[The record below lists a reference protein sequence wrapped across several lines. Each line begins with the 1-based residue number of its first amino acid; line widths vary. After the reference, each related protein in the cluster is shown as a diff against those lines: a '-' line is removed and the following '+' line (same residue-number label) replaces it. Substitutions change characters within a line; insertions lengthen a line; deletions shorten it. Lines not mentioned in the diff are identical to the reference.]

1 MFSLAKP
8 VQDYKVPVIQRR
20 LARWLL
26 SSDRGFDMNMS
37 GTRNTPIVPVGEAP
51 TFHEFSFRPRVL
63 VVDDETSIADTTATI
78 LSMSGYEAI
87 AAYDGND
94 ALEAALLSPP
104 HLLITDV
111 VMPGMNG
118 IELAITIQRVFP
130 DCQILL
136 FSGQASTVDLLAAAG
151 SAARRFTLLSKPL
164 PPERL
169 LATVKEKLR
178 PVARRSV
185 SSAN

>member
-1 MFSLAKP
+1 
-8 VQDYKVPVIQRR
+8 
-20 LARWLL
+20 
-26 SSDRGFDMNMS
+26 MNMS

-51 TFHEFSFRPRVL
+51 SFHEVGSRQRVL
-63 VVDDETSIADTTATI
+63 VVDDESSIADTITTI
-78 LSMSGYEAI
+78 LTMNGYAAM
-87 AAYDGND
+87 AAYDGDD
-94 ALEAALLSPP
+94 ALETALVAPP

-111 VMPGMNG
+111 VLPRMNG

-151 SAARRFTLLSKPL
+151 IAGHQFTLLSKPV

-169 LATVKEKLR
+169 LAMVKEKLR
-178 PVARRSV
+178 SV
-185 SSAN
+185 TSQPISSAN

>member
-1 MFSLAKP
+1 MS
-8 VQDYKVPVIQRR
+8 
-20 LARWLL
+20 
-26 SSDRGFDMNMS
+26 MS
-37 GTRNTPIVPVGEAP
+37 GTRNTPIVPVGEA
-51 TFHEFSFRPRVL
+51 TSFHGFNFRPRVL

-78 LSMSGYEAI
+78 LSMSGYDAM
-87 AAYDGND
+87 AAYDGNE

-104 HLLITDV
+104 HLVLTDV
-111 VMPGMNG
+111 VLPGMNG

-151 SAARRFTLLSKPL
+151 SAGRHFTLLSKPV

-178 PVARRSV
+178 PVIRQSIP

>member
-1 MFSLAKP
+1 
-8 VQDYKVPVIQRR
+8 
-20 LARWLL
+20 
-26 SSDRGFDMNMS
+26 MNINR
-37 GTRNTPIVPVGEAP
+37 TRNTPIVPVGEAL
-51 TFHEFSFRPRVL
+51 TLDEFNFRPRVL
-63 VVDDETSIADTTATI
+63 VVDDEALIADTTATI
-78 LSMSGYEAI
+78 LSMRGYEAM

-104 HLLITDV
+104 HMVITDV

-118 IELAITIQRVFP
+118 IELATTIQRVFP

-151 SAARRFTLLSKPL
+151 SAARRFTLLSKPV

-178 PVARRSV
+178 PISPHPA

>member
-1 MFSLAKP
+1 MT
-8 VQDYKVPVIQRR
+8 
-20 LARWLL
+20 
-26 SSDRGFDMNMS
+26 MS

-51 TFHEFSFRPRVL
+51 SFHEFDFRPRVL
-63 VVDDETSIADTTATI
+63 VVDDETSIADTVTTI
-78 LSMSGYEAI
+78 LSMSGYAAM
-87 AAYDGND
+87 AAYDGDD
-94 ALEAALLSPP
+94 ALETALVSPP

-111 VMPGMNG
+111 VLPGMNG

-136 FSGQASTVDLLAAAG
+136 FSGQATTVDLLTAAG
-151 SAARRFTLLSKPL
+151 SAGHHFTLLSKPV

-169 LATVKEKLR
+169 LAMVKDKLR
-178 PVARRSV
+178 PVTSQAV

>member
-1 MFSLAKP
+1 
-8 VQDYKVPVIQRR
+8 
-20 LARWLL
+20 
-26 SSDRGFDMNMS
+26 MNMS

-51 TFHEFSFRPRVL
+51 SFHEFDNRQRVL
-63 VVDDETSIADTTATI
+63 VVDDETSIADTVTTI
-78 LSMSGYEAI
+78 LSMSGYAAM
-87 AAYDGND
+87 AAYDGDD
-94 ALEAALLSPP
+94 ALETALVSPP

-111 VMPGMNG
+111 VLPGMNG

-136 FSGQASTVDLLAAAG
+136 FSGQASTVDLLSAAG
-151 SAARRFTLLSKPL
+151 GAGHHFTLLSKPV

-169 LATVKEKLR
+169 LAMVKDKLR
-178 PVARRSV
+178 PMTSQAV

>member
-1 MFSLAKP
+1 M
-8 VQDYKVPVIQRR
+8 IQTR

-26 SSDRGFDMNMS
+26 IHQRGFDMNMS

-51 TFHEFSFRPRVL
+51 TFHKFNFRPRVL
-63 VVDDETSIADTTATI
+63 VVDDEISIADTTATI
-78 LSMSGYEAI
+78 LCLSGYEAM

-94 ALEAALLSPP
+94 ALEAALLAPP
-104 HLLITDV
+104 HLVITDV

-118 IELAITIQRVFP
+118 IELGITIQRVFP
-130 DCQILL
+130 DCQIVL

-151 SAARRFTLLSKPL
+151 SAARRFTLLSKPV
-164 PPERL
+164 PPEHL

-178 PVARRSV
+178 AAARQSIPG
-185 SSAN
+185 AN

>member
-1 MFSLAKP
+1 MS
-8 VQDYKVPVIQRR
+8 
-20 LARWLL
+20 
-26 SSDRGFDMNMS
+26 MS
-37 GTRNTPIVPVGEAP
+37 GIRNTPIASSGEALS
-51 TFHEFSFRPRVL
+51 FHEFDIRPRVL

-78 LSMSGYEAI
+78 LSMSGYSAM

-94 ALEAALLSPP
+94 ALEIALVAPP
-104 HLLITDV
+104 HMVITDV
-111 VMPGMNG
+111 VLPGMNG

-151 SAARRFTLLSKPL
+151 AAGHHFTLLSKPV

-169 LATVKEKLR
+169 LAMVKEKLR
-178 PVARRSV
+178 PLAHRRA
-185 SSAN
+185 ANAN